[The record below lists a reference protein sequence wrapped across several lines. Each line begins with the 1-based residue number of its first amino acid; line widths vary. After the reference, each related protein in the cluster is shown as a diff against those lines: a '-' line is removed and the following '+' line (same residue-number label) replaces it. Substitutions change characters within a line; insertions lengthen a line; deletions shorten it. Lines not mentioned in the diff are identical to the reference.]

1 MELQRCVSSIQ
12 HTSTLS
18 ATAGAFTPAATS
30 SGLVPGGHSL
40 PAAGHKTPH
49 RLPLLMMKVRLQTP
63 PSSLGALEGMDTGG
77 GLEEERM
84 ALKQTPPPPLPV
96 RDPIGYKRDRGSLT
110 RSNSRNLEV
119 RRDILIMSWRP
130 SDTGKGALVTR
141 EIITRMNRSNLYLSL
156 SGDASQVY
164 DWVVR
169 SIRTPDGKVDLG
181 ALLAKFRE
189 HYCGSLKF
197 REQRN
202 QVKSLRQGSG
212 EDAVDFLI
220 RVGSAIERLVKE
232 WNHSITPL
240 RLTHFN
246 TRSALMG

>member
-1 MELQRCVSSIQ
+1 MDGTETDAST
-12 HTSTLS
+12 TSTG
-18 ATAGAFTPAATS
+18 TG
-30 SGLVPGGHSL
+30 
-40 PAAGHKTPH
+40 PH
-49 RLPLLMMKVRLQTP
+49 RLQKRSGVSNKVEFLKFGGEKGYPHNVMEAFRYWERCISHQRNYYEDEYLL
-63 PSSLGALEGMDTGG
+63 
-77 GLEEERM
+77 
-84 ALKQTPPPPLPV
+84 
-96 RDPIGYKRDRGSLT
+96 
-110 RSNSRNLEV
+110 
-119 RRDILIMSWRP
+119 
-130 SDTGKGALVTR
+130 
-141 EIITRMNRSNLYLSL
+141 SNLYLSL